1 MRTRHWLIAV
11 LISSVTPL
19 AAGEPLKLR
28 LPQPAAAP
36 ANVLIQVSVEPN
48 ADNRSLQLVI
58 ESDRY
63 YRSSDV
69 PIDGDKER
77 RTHAFEFRN
86 LPSGSYEIRAV
97 LIASGGKPRAFADG
111 RTIVY

>member
-1 MRTRHWLIAV
+1 MRTHRWLIALV
-11 LISSVTPL
+11 ISTVTPL

-36 ANVLIQVSVEPN
+36 ANMLIQVSVEPN

-58 ESDRY
+58 DSEGY
-63 YRSSDV
+63 YRSSEV
-69 PIDGDKER
+69 PIEGDKAG
-77 RTHAFEFRN
+77 RTHTFEFRN
-86 LPSGSYEIRAV
+86 LPTGSYEIRAV
-97 LIASGGKPRAFADG
+97 LVASGGKPRAFADG